1 MVLTKLLTCLG
12 VDCEIAIP
20 GKMEEYLS
28 QNCRSHYEQ
37 LVKNGCFVNRTMF
50 DQTG

>member
-1 MVLTKLLTCLG
+1 MHLSHRYFLG
-12 VDCEIAIP
+12 VECEFAIH

-37 LVKNGCFVNRTMF
+37 LVKIGCFIGRAAS
-50 DQTG
+50 GH